1 MLVTLVEGIIVLI
14 ADWIAK
20 KMTEVATRPVFSEMR
35 RALFSSRRNGY
46 VNLSRAAVVW
56 L

>member
-1 MLVTLVEGIIVLI
+1 MLVTLVEGIIMLV

-20 KMTEVATRPVFSEMR
+20 KLADVAARPVFSEMR
-35 RALFSSRRNGY
+35 RTLFSSRRHGY
-46 VNLSRAAVVW
+46 VKLSRAAVVW